1 MNRLFKPQ
9 LLRVINN
16 ISKNARNIHNT
27 PKNLTVTYTKNEEWI
42 NYGHADEKNNIKIG
56 LTKNAVEQL
65 GEIVYIEFPLDVD
78 DIFEKDDDI
87 VHIESVKATD
97 SIKAPFDGIVKVVN
111 KNLEEELDTLNQKP
125 EEYNDS
131 WLITVDKIN

>member
-9 LLRVINN
+9 LFNVINN
-16 ISKNARNIHNT
+16 ISKNARNFHNT
-27 PKNLTVTYTKNEEWI
+27 TKNLTVTYTKNEEWI
-42 NYGHADEKNNIKIG
+42 NYGETDEIYNIKIG

-111 KNLEEELDTLNQKP
+111 KNLEDDFDTINQKP
-125 EEYNDS
+125 EDYQDS
-131 WLITVDKIN
+131 WLITIDKIN

>member
-16 ISKNARNIHNT
+16 ISKNARNINNT

-42 NYGHADEKNNIKIG
+42 NYGNADEKNNIKIG